1 MSFRSL
7 IVVAKHPSVRIASAT
22 VGAFA
27 LLLITLLAERPE
39 IMTSLVHAMMRG
51 L

>member
-7 IVVAKHPSVRIASAT
+7 IAVAKHPTIRIASAT

-39 IMTSLVHAMMRG
+39 IMTSMVHAMVPG

>member
-7 IVVAKHPSVRIASAT
+7 IAAAEHPPVRIASVI
-22 VGAFA
+22 VGTFA

-39 IMTSLVHAMMRG
+39 IMTSLVHAMMPG